1 MSDETLTVDAARKR
15 LAEIKQLS
23 ASRRAPLNV
32 GQLAVA
38 LEHEI
43 IETIATHGDV
53 RSRRLA
59 AVLKELCRR
68 QG

>member
-1 MSDETLTVDAARKR
+1 VSDEILTVDAARKR

-23 ASRRAPLNV
+23 ASKKAPLNV

-53 RSRRLA
+53 RSRGLA

>member
-1 MSDETLTVDAARKR
+1 MSDEILTVDAARKR

-23 ASRRAPLNV
+23 ASRKALLNV

-43 IETIATHGDV
+43 IKTIATHGDV
-53 RSRRLA
+53 GSRRLA

>member
-1 MSDETLTVDAARKR
+1 MSDEILTVDAARKR

-23 ASRRAPLNV
+23 ASKKVPLNV

-43 IETIATHGDV
+43 IETIATHGGV
-53 RSRRLA
+53 RRAGWR
-59 AVLKELCRR
+59 VPKESCRR